1 MGVCSIRGQSS
12 LTQRSIAACRARQ
25 HAASGAARSSPA
37 DGATAPTRARDDA
50 HPGQR
55 LDHGGDAVQGPQ
67 LTNEPVGGGALQQ
80 GLFGLGELDV
90 GHLGSGPVGPRLRN
104 ASSPPARQR
113 VCHTLTA
120 WGRRRAGGRP
130 RLGGHRWQQLAGAQP
145 AGLQPVRFLLC
156 RGVAGKGCHGRILP
170 GQAGPAPTRSC
181 ALATRHPRPF
191 SVRFRNYRDIGRG
204 VRLPGR
210 LRQECGGPAAA
221 VLARRQREHVALAR
235 LRWSGG
241 PGRRGRRGTSCPV
254 VRTPDAA
261 C

>member
-130 RLGGHRWQQLAGAQP
+130 RLGGHRWQTARRRA
-145 AGLQPVRFLLC
+145 A
-156 RGVAGKGCHGRILP
+156 
-170 GQAGPAPTRSC
+170 
-181 ALATRHPRPF
+181 
-191 SVRFRNYRDIGRG
+191 
-204 VRLPGR
+204 
-210 LRQECGGPAAA
+210 GGPAAGQ
-221 VLARRQREHVALAR
+221 VLVVPRGGGQGLPWPYPAR
-235 LRWSGG
+235 
-241 PGRRGRRGTSCPV
+241 PGRSSSNSVLRPRNP
-254 VRTPDAA
+254 TPKTL
-261 C
+261 